1 VSRQLFEY
9 HPQIG
14 YRFIPGLKA
23 RVDHEGGGYLLRTN
37 QAGFRCDHEFQ
48 ASRTPGRRRL
58 LLFGDSYTA
67 GDGVSN
73 KDRYGDQLERLIPDL
88 ELYNFGLSGSGTD
101 QQYLIW
107 REFARNLQADLL
119 VISVLV
125 ENIRRVAARFR
136 PYADGS
142 GQKVI
147 MAKPYFTLDAHQH
160 LSLHH
165 IPVPPDPL
173 PNDPA
178 LEADAHLDRGGRFP
192 RLRRFVQ
199 QVGGPRA
206 KQWLQRWT
214 GYQPL
219 PQYNRADHPDWQLL
233 RAILTRWITEADIP
247 VLICPI
253 PLYQYVEQTAS
264 PAGYRARFAELAA
277 PPRVNVHDPLPDFWA
292 VPRDQRRQFRFPQDP
307 HPTPAAHQLL
317 AQSLAQAIT
326 PLLPQPT
333 GAR

>member
-1 VSRQLFEY
+1 VARQLFEY

-37 QAGFRCDHEFQ
+37 QAGFRCEHEFESQ
-48 ASRTPGRRRL
+48 KTPGQRRI

-73 KDRYGDQLERLIPDL
+73 KDRYGDQLERLLPDL
-88 ELYNFGLSGSGTD
+88 EVYNFGLSGTGTD

-107 REFARNLQADLL
+107 RELARTISADLV

-125 ENIRRVAARFR
+125 ENIRRVASQFR
-136 PYADGS
+136 PYADGT
-142 GQKVI
+142 GHKVV
-147 MAKPYFTLDAHQH
+147 MAKPYYTLSPSGQ
-160 LSLHH
+160 LELHH
-165 IPVPPDPL
+165 VPVPPAPL
-173 PNDPA
+173 PNDPN
-178 LEADAHLDRGGRFP
+178 LEAAAHVDRGGRFP
-192 RLRRFVQ
+192 RLRRLVQ

-206 KQWLQRWT
+206 KEWLQRWT

-219 PQYNRADHPDWQLL
+219 PQYNRADHPDWLLL
-233 RAILTRWITEADIP
+233 RAILTQWIAECDLP
-247 VLICPI
+247 LVICPI

-264 PAGYRARFAELAA
+264 PSGYRARFAELAN
-277 PPRVNVHDPLPDFWA
+277 PPRVTLHDPLPDFWA
-292 VPRDQRRQFRFPQDP
+292 IPADQRRAFRFPHDP

-317 AQSLAQAIT
+317 ARSLAKTLA
-326 PLLPQPT
+326 PLLALPA